1 VWATLGDHPPP
12 TVTAGAAA
20 VHEGLCGSI
29 VSSVPIAFGLARTSA
44 TVSGCG

>member
-1 VWATLGDHPPP
+1 MWATFGDHPAA

-20 VHEGLCGSI
+20 VHEALCGSI
-29 VSSVPIAFGLARTSA
+29 VSSVPIALGLARTSA

>member
-1 VWATLGDHPPP
+1 MGDVRRPLPAA

-20 VHEGLCGSI
+20 VHETECGSI

-44 TVSGCG
+44 TVSGFG